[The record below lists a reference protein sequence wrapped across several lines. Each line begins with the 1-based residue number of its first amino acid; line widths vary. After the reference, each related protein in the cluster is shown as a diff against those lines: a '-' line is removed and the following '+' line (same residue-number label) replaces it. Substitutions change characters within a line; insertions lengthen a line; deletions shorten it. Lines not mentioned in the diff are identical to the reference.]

1 MGYWFFH
8 WLLFDFLFAD
18 FFAFSGS
25 NGEVYTFSGSVEILH
40 HPDFYKFIP
49 SLTLNHQLIPIF
61 SPDSPTMPTPTYPAV
76 FCTLRFRCPES
87 PNLSTMTAEIILP
100 HLAADPVLKPL
111 TEQLPFP
118 KHRPAENNLF
128 VDLLRSISSQQLST
142 KAAATIYTRFCALFP
157 DHRPDAGLLLDMSPD
172 LLRAAGLSG
181 QKAGYMHHVATF
193 FIHQNL
199 LHQDFQTWEDRD
211 ILQTLTQIK
220 GVGVW
225 TVEMLLMFS
234 LNRPDILPVGDLGIQ
249 QGIQRLYGLNQSG
262 KALRKEME
270 KIAEPW
276 RPYRS
281 YACYYL
287 WNWKDQ
293 KPTP

>member
-1 MGYWFFH
+1 
-8 WLLFDFLFAD
+8 
-18 FFAFSGS
+18 
-25 NGEVYTFSGSVEILH
+25 
-40 HPDFYKFIP
+40 
-49 SLTLNHQLIPIF
+49 
-61 SPDSPTMPTPTYPAV
+61 
-76 FCTLRFRCPES
+76 
-87 PNLSTMTAEIILP
+87 MTAEIILP

-234 LNRPDILPVGDLGIQ
+234 LNRPDILPVDDLGIQ